1 VIYELRIYTVRPGI
15 MPEYLKIVGEVGMPI
30 RKNDFGRLVGAWHSE
45 FGTLNEYYHLWSY
58 ADPNERARLRAELQ
72 KTPGWQDRYLAA
84 TRGMVTA
91 QRNTILTLD
100 EEIGL
105 RSVETTGNVYELRT
119 YGALPGQIGGWLS
132 TFKRSL
138 AQRETHSKLVAL
150 WMAEVGGLNAGT
162 HLWVYDSLAHRT
174 EVRATMAKDTKL
186 AELRAGGVQSLDRT
200 VAGPVLATPLGER
213 SQHGPGRHRR
223 AGPCWKAPK
232 SRSRG
237 SRSPHE

>member
-186 AELRAGGVQSLDRT
+186 AELRAGGVQSLISQTST
-200 VAGPVLATPLGER
+200 VLLPAPFSPLR
-213 SQHGPGRHRR
+213 
-223 AGPCWKAPK
+223 
-232 SRSRG
+232 
-237 SRSPHE
+237 